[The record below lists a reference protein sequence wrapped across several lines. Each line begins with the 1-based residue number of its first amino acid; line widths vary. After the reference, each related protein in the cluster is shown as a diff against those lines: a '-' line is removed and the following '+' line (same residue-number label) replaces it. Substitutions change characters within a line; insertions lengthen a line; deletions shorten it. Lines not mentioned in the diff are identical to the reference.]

1 MGEILVLALGSALWP
16 LLLAVVV
23 IAFGSAHPMRLL
35 ASFLA
40 GGLLATVVVGVA
52 VVYLI
57 QTTSIQIGSRQES
70 RAVLP
75 LLLGFAAIGTA
86 IVLARR
92 SPLPRPLPS
101 ASAEEEGS
109 GRLARWLDGG
119 IWVAFLGG
127 IVLNLFPGALPLMAL
142 KDIAELDY
150 GFAATVGV
158 VLAFYLVMF
167 MLVEIPLIAYL
178 ISPTR
183 TADVTRRFNLW
194 LRKNR
199 RRLGIAVLLI
209 AGAYLVVRG
218 LLALGG

>member
-1 MGEILVLALGSALWP
+1 MGEIFVLALASALWP

-23 IAFGSAHPMRLL
+23 IAFGSAQPMRLL

-52 VVYLI
+52 VVHLI

-86 IVLARR
+86 IFLARR
-92 SPLPRPLPS
+92 SPPPRPLRR
-101 ASAEEEGS
+101 ASAEEEGA

-119 IWVAFLGG
+119 VWVAFLGG
-127 IVLNLFPGALPLMAL
+127 IVLNLFPGALPLVAL

-167 MLVEIPLIAYL
+167 MLVEIPLVAYL

-183 TADVTRRFNLW
+183 TADVTRRFNVW
-194 LRKNR
+194 LRANR